1 MTSKA
6 FQARK
11 SRYTKA
17 AFDRR
22 AVYRRVFESQ
32 EGQFILADLMRGS
45 GMLDVD
51 KNVTEGDA
59 LRTLS
64 RWWPVANILNGMA
77 MTDQQIVEWAAGAA
91 QQRATEMDDDYA

>member
-1 MTSKA
+1 MSAKA

-11 SRYTKA
+11 TRYAKA

-22 AVYRRVFESQ
+22 EVYRRVFERR

-51 KNVTEGDA
+51 KYVTEGDA

-64 RWWPVANILNGMA
+64 RWWPIANILNGMA
-77 MTDQQIVEWAAGAA
+77 MTDQQIVEWAVAAA
-91 QQRATEMDDDYA
+91 QQRSTEMEDANE